1 MLKTMR
7 ASFHQLKWTLF
18 AVIIVFV
25 LGFVFFSG
33 SNWGG
38 GGASGQ
44 VVARVGRDQVS
55 AIEFDRIYQNQVQRY
70 RELYKGS
77 FSPELARALDLPRQV
92 LDGIIERKLRL
103 EAAKRL
109 RLMVTDDELS
119 RAIASLPYFQENG
132 QFIGGERYSERLR
145 RAGMYPETFE
155 EGIREDLLVDKYGAL
170 VKASVAVPEADVRK
184 EFSAKN
190 DKATIEYIL
199 VPSSRLE
206 SSVEP
211 SEADL
216 KAYYEKNRERYR
228 SPEQRRANYLLV
240 DKLKVRAKVPI
251 SDAEIRAEYEA
262 KKASFAVPEQVNV
275 SHILV
280 SVDPKGGPE
289 ADAKARTK
297 AEALA
302 ARAKAGEDFAKLA
315 TENTDDP
322 SGKENGGQLPPFGRG
337 QMVPEFEKAAFDMKP
352 GEIRGP
358 VKTNYGYHV
367 IKLTARTPAGT
378 KTLEDVRPSLS
389 GDLAE
394 RKATGETD
402 RLARDLAGKI
412 RALRTKS
419 DEELRKLQSD
429 IVTYNTTDWFS
440 RSGPIAGIGANP
452 DFSKEAWSLKVGE
465 VSTNSIPTS
474 RGPAF
479 VRPLAERPAGIQP
492 FSEVRAVVVENWKS
506 ERREKDALEKLAPV
520 ARELGSGT
528 TLAELAKRYETE
540 VKTTPEFGPQGPVPD
555 LGAAP
560 RLTDEVFK
568 TPSGQAGPPVPV
580 PSGFVLF
587 RVLTRAQANPAAF
600 AAQRA
605 QLVES
610 LRAKEAERLIRAV
623 VTQMRADRKIEIN
636 EELLNSFLP
645 AQPKTRR
652 G

>member
-33 SNWGG
+33 SNWGAN
-38 GGASGQ
+38 ASSQ
-44 VVARVGRDQVS
+44 VVAKVGGDQVS
-55 AIEFDRIYQNQVQRY
+55 AVEFDRVYQNQVQKY

-77 FSPELARALDLPRQV
+77 FSPDLARALDLPRQV
-92 LDGIIERKLRL
+92 LDGMIERKLRL
-103 EAAKRL
+103 EAARRL
-109 RLMVTDDELS
+109 KLTVSDDELA
-119 RAIASLPYFQENG
+119 RAIASLSYFQENG
-132 QFIGGERYSERLR
+132 QFIGAQRYSERLR
-145 RAGMYPETFE
+145 LAGMYPETFE
-155 EGIREDLLVDKYGAL
+155 EGVREDLLVEKYGAL
-170 VKASVAVPEADVRK
+170 VKASVAVSEADVRK

-199 VPSSRLE
+199 VPSSRMEGAL
-206 SSVEP
+206 EP

-240 DKLKVRAKVPI
+240 DKLKVRAKMPV
-251 SDAEIRAEYEA
+251 SDAEVRAEYEA
-262 KKASFAVPEQVNV
+262 KKATFVVPEQVNA

-289 ADAKARTK
+289 ADAKARAK

-322 SGKENGGQLPPFGRG
+322 NGKENGGQLPPFGRG

-358 VKTNYGYHV
+358 VKTSYGYHV
-367 IKLTARTPAGT
+367 IKLTAKTAAGT
-378 KTLEDVRPSLS
+378 KSLEDVRS
-389 GDLAE
+389 GISGELAE
-394 RKATGETD
+394 RKATAETD
-402 RLARDLAGKI
+402 RMARELAGKV
-412 RALRTKS
+412 RALKTKS

-429 IVTYNTTDWFS
+429 VVTYNTTDWFS
-440 RSGPIAGIGANP
+440 KSGPIAGIGANA

-465 VSTNSIPTS
+465 VSTKPISTP

-492 FSEVRAVVVENWKS
+492 LAEVRATVVEDWKS
-506 ERREKDALEKLAPV
+506 ERRQKDALEKLAP
-520 ARELGSGT
+520 AAKELGSGT
-528 TLAELAKRYETE
+528 SLADLAKRYETE
-540 VKTTPEFGPQGPVPD
+540 VKTTPEFGPEGPVPD

-560 RLTDEVFK
+560 RLLEEVFK
-568 TPSGQAGPPVPV
+568 TPSGQAGSPVPV

-587 RVLTRAQANPAAF
+587 RVLTRAEGNPSAF
-600 AAQRA
+600 ATQKA
-605 QLVES
+605 QLTDT
-610 LRAKEAERLIRAV
+610 LRGKEAERLIRAV
-623 VTQMRADRKIEIN
+623 VAQMRADRKIEIN

-645 AQPKTRR
+645 AQQKTRR

>member
-38 GGASGQ
+38 GTSNQ
-44 VVARVGRDQVS
+44 VIAKMGNDQVS
-55 AIEFDRIYQNQVQRY
+55 AVEFSRIYENQIQRY
-70 RELYKGS
+70 RELYKGT

-92 LDGIIERKLRL
+92 LDGIIDRKLRL
-103 EAAKRL
+103 EAVKRL
-109 RLMVTDDELS
+109 KLTVTDEELARS
-119 RAIASLPYFQENG
+119 IASLPYFQENG
-132 QFIGGERYSERLR
+132 QFIGAQKYSERLR
-145 RAGMYPETFE
+145 LAGMFPETFE
-155 EGIREDLLVDKYGAL
+155 EGVREDLLVGKYSAL
-170 VKASVAVPEADVRK
+170 VKAGVAIPEADVRR

-206 SSVEP
+206 SAVEP

-216 KAYYEKNRERYR
+216 KAYFEKNRERYR
-228 SPEQRRANYLLV
+228 APEQRRANYLLV
-240 DKLKVRAKVPI
+240 DKLKVRAKMPI
-251 SDAEIRAEYEA
+251 TDAEIRAEYEA
-262 KKASFAVPEQVNV
+262 KKATFAVPEQVNA

-280 SVDPKGGPE
+280 AVDSKAGPD
-289 ADAKARTK
+289 ADAKAKAK
-297 AEALA
+297 AESLT

-322 SGKENGGQLPPFGRG
+322 SGKENGGQLPAFGRG
-337 QMVPEFEKAAFDMKP
+337 QMVAEFEQAAFDMKP

-367 IKLTARTPAGT
+367 IKLTAKTAAGT
-378 KTLEDVRPSLS
+378 RTLEEVRPSLS

-394 RKATGETD
+394 KKAEAETE
-402 RLARDLAGKI
+402 RLARDLAAKV
-412 RALRTKS
+412 RALKTKS

-429 IVTYNTTDWFS
+429 VVTYNSTDWFS
-440 RSGPIAGIGANP
+440 RNGPIAGIGANA
-452 DFSKEAWSLKVGE
+452 DVSNEAWRLAVGDT
-465 VSTNSIPTS
+465 STTPIATS

-479 VRPLAERPAGIQP
+479 IRPLAARPAGIQP
-492 FSEVRAVVVENWKS
+492 FGEVRAAVVENWKA
-506 ERREKDALEKLAPV
+506 ERREKDALEKLEPA

-528 TLAELAKRYETE
+528 TLAALAPRYETE

-560 RLTDEVFK
+560 RLLEAVFK
-568 TPSGQAGPPVPV
+568 TRAGQAGPPVAV

-587 RVLTRAQANPAAF
+587 RVITRSQANPAVF
-600 AAQRA
+600 ATQKA
-605 QLVES
+605 QLVET

-623 VTQMRADRKIEIN
+623 VAQMRAGRKIEIN
-636 EELLNSFLP
+636 EELLNSVLP
-645 AQPKTRR
+645 AKTNTRR
-652 G
+652 S

>member
-38 GGASGQ
+38 STSSQ
-44 VVARVGRDQVS
+44 VVAKVGSDQVS
-55 AIEFDRIYQNQVQRY
+55 AIEFDRVYQNQVQKY

-92 LDGIIERKLRL
+92 LDGMIERKLRV

-109 RLMVTDDELS
+109 KLTVGDEELA

-132 QFIGGERYSERLR
+132 QFIGAQRYSERLR
-145 RAGMYPETFE
+145 LAGMYPETFE
-155 EGIREDLLVDKYGAL
+155 EGVREDLLVDKYGAL
-170 VKASVAVPEADVRK
+170 VKASIAIPESDIRK

-190 DKATIEYIL
+190 DKATIEYVLI
-199 VPSSRLE
+199 PSSRLE

-216 KAYYEKNRERYR
+216 KANYEKNRERYR

-240 DKLKVRAKVPI
+240 DNQKVRAKMPI

-262 KKASFAVPEQVNV
+262 KKASFAVPEQVNA
-275 SHILV
+275 SHILI

-289 ADAKARTK
+289 ADAKAKAK
-297 AEALA
+297 AEALT

-322 SGKENGGQLPPFGRG
+322 NGKENGGQLPPFGHG
-337 QMVPEFEKAAFDMKP
+337 QMVPEFEKAAFDMQP

-358 VKTNYGYHV
+358 VKTSYGYHV
-367 IKLTARTPAGT
+367 IKLTARTAAGT
-378 KTLEDVRPSLS
+378 RTLEEVRSSIS
-389 GDLAE
+389 GGLAE
-394 RKATGETD
+394 RKATAETE
-402 RLARDLAGKI
+402 RLARELAGKI
-412 RALRTKS
+412 RALKTKS

-429 IVTYNTTDWFS
+429 VVTYNTTDWFS
-440 RSGPIAGIGANP
+440 RNGPVAGIGANP
-452 DFSKEAWSLKVGE
+452 EFSKEAWALKVGE
-465 VSTNSIPTS
+465 VSTNPISTS

-479 VRPLAERPAGIQP
+479 VRPLAERSAGIQP
-492 FSEVRAVVVENWKS
+492 FSEVRAAVAEDWKT
-506 ERREKDALEKLAPV
+506 ERRQKDALEKLEPV

-528 TLAELAKRYETE
+528 TLADLAKRYETE

-560 RLTDEVFK
+560 RLLEAVFK
-568 TPSGQAGPPVPV
+568 TPSGQAGPPVSV

-587 RVLTRAQANPAAF
+587 RVLTRAEGDLSAF
-600 AAQRA
+600 AVQRA
-605 QLVES
+605 QLTEA

-623 VTQMRADRKIEIN
+623 VAQMRADRKIEIN

-645 AQPKTRR
+645 AQQRTRR

>member
-38 GGASGQ
+38 NASSQ
-44 VVARVGRDQVS
+44 VVAKVGGDQVS
-55 AIEFDRIYQNQVQRY
+55 AVEFDRVYQNQVQKY

-77 FSPELARALDLPRQV
+77 FSPDLARALDLPRQV
-92 LDGIIERKLRL
+92 LDGMIERKLRL
-103 EAAKRL
+103 EAARRL
-109 RLMVTDDELS
+109 KLTVSDDELA
-119 RAIASLPYFQENG
+119 RAIASLSYFQENG
-132 QFIGGERYSERLR
+132 QFIGAQRYSERLR
-145 RAGMYPETFE
+145 LAGMYPETFE
-155 EGIREDLLVDKYGAL
+155 EGVREDLLVEKYGAL

-199 VPSSRLE
+199 VPSSRMEGAL
-206 SSVEP
+206 EP

-240 DKLKVRAKVPI
+240 DKLKVRAKMPV
-251 SDAEIRAEYEA
+251 SDAEVRAEYEA
-262 KKASFAVPEQVNV
+262 KKATFVVPEQVNA

-289 ADAKARTK
+289 ADAKARAK

-322 SGKENGGQLPPFGRG
+322 NGKENGGQLPPFGRG

-358 VKTNYGYHV
+358 VKTSYGYHV
-367 IKLTARTPAGT
+367 IKLTAKTAAGT
-378 KTLEDVRPSLS
+378 KSLEDVRS
-389 GDLAE
+389 GISGELAE
-394 RKATGETD
+394 RKATAETD
-402 RLARDLAGKI
+402 RMARELAGKV
-412 RALRTKS
+412 RALKTNS

-429 IVTYNTTDWFS
+429 VVTYNTTDWFS
-440 RSGPIAGIGANP
+440 KSGPIAGIGANA

-465 VSTNSIPTS
+465 VSTKPISTP

-492 FSEVRAVVVENWKS
+492 LAEVRATVVEDWKS
-506 ERREKDALEKLAPV
+506 ERRQKDALEKLAP
-520 ARELGSGT
+520 AAKELGSGT
-528 TLAELAKRYETE
+528 SLADLAKRYETE
-540 VKTTPEFGPQGPVPD
+540 VKTTPEFGPEGPVPD

-560 RLTDEVFK
+560 RLLEEVFK
-568 TPSGQAGPPVPV
+568 TPSGQAGSPVPV

-587 RVLTRAQANPAAF
+587 RVLTRAEGNPSAF
-600 AAQRA
+600 ATQKA
-605 QLVES
+605 QLTDT
-610 LRAKEAERLIRAV
+610 LRGKEAERLIRAV
-623 VTQMRADRKIEIN
+623 VAQMRADRKIEIN

-645 AQPKTRR
+645 AQQKTRR

>member
-38 GGASGQ
+38 GTSNQ
-44 VVARVGRDQVS
+44 VIAKMGNDQVS
-55 AIEFDRIYQNQVQRY
+55 AVEFSRIYENQIQRY
-70 RELYKGS
+70 RELYKGT

-92 LDGIIERKLRL
+92 LDGIIDRKLRL
-103 EAAKRL
+103 EAVKRL
-109 RLMVTDDELS
+109 KLTVTDEELARS
-119 RAIASLPYFQENG
+119 IASLPYFQENG
-132 QFIGGERYSERLR
+132 QFIGAQKYSERLR
-145 RAGMYPETFE
+145 LAGMFPETFE
-155 EGIREDLLVDKYGAL
+155 EGVREDLLVGKYSAL
-170 VKASVAVPEADVRK
+170 VKAGVAIPEADVRR

-206 SSVEP
+206 SAVEP

-216 KAYYEKNRERYR
+216 KASFEKNRERYR
-228 SPEQRRANYLLV
+228 APEQRRANYLLV
-240 DKLKVRAKVPI
+240 DKLKVRAKMPI
-251 SDAEIRAEYEA
+251 TDAEIRAEYEA
-262 KKASFAVPEQVNV
+262 KKATFAVPEQVNA

-280 SVDPKGGPE
+280 AVDSKAGPD
-289 ADAKARTK
+289 ADAKAKAK
-297 AEALA
+297 AESLT

-322 SGKENGGQLPPFGRG
+322 SGKENGGQLPAFGRG
-337 QMVPEFEKAAFDMKP
+337 QMVAEFEQAAFDMKP

-367 IKLTARTPAGT
+367 IKLTAKTAAGT
-378 KTLEDVRPSLS
+378 RTLEEVRPSLS

-394 RKATGETD
+394 RKAEAETE
-402 RLARDLAGKI
+402 RLARDLAAKV
-412 RALRTKS
+412 RALKTKS

-429 IVTYNTTDWFS
+429 VVTYNSTDWFS
-440 RSGPIAGIGANP
+440 RNGPIAGIGANA
-452 DFSKEAWSLKVGE
+452 DVSNEAWRLAVGDT
-465 VSTNSIPTS
+465 STTPIATS

-479 VRPLAERPAGIQP
+479 IRPLAERPAGIQP
-492 FSEVRAVVVENWKS
+492 FGEVRAAVVENWKA
-506 ERREKDALEKLAPV
+506 ERREKDALEKLEPA

-528 TLAELAKRYETE
+528 TLAALAPRYETE

-560 RLTDEVFK
+560 RLLEAVFK
-568 TPSGQAGPPVPV
+568 TRAGQAGPPVAV

-587 RVLTRAQANPAAF
+587 RVITRSQANPAVF
-600 AAQRA
+600 ATQKA
-605 QLVES
+605 QLVET

-623 VTQMRADRKIEIN
+623 VAQMRADRKIEIN
-636 EELLNSFLP
+636 EELLNSVLP
-645 AQPKTRR
+645 AKTNTRR
-652 G
+652 S

>member
-38 GGASGQ
+38 GTSNQ
-44 VVARVGRDQVS
+44 VIAKMGNDQVS
-55 AIEFDRIYQNQVQRY
+55 AVEFSRIYENQIQRY
-70 RELYKGS
+70 RELYKGT

-92 LDGIIERKLRL
+92 LDGIIDRKLRL
-103 EAAKRL
+103 EAVKRL
-109 RLMVTDDELS
+109 KLTVTDEELARS
-119 RAIASLPYFQENG
+119 IASLPYFQENG
-132 QFIGGERYSERLR
+132 QFIGAQKYSERLR
-145 RAGMYPETFE
+145 LAGMFPETFE
-155 EGIREDLLVDKYGAL
+155 EGVREDLLVGKYSAL
-170 VKASVAVPEADVRK
+170 VKAGVAIPEADVRR

-206 SSVEP
+206 SAVEP

-216 KAYYEKNRERYR
+216 KAYFEKNRERYR
-228 SPEQRRANYLLV
+228 APEQRRANYLLV
-240 DKLKVRAKVPI
+240 DKLKVRAKMPI
-251 SDAEIRAEYEA
+251 TDAEIRAEYEA
-262 KKASFAVPEQVNV
+262 KKATFAVPEQVNA

-280 SVDPKGGPE
+280 AVDSKAGPD
-289 ADAKARTK
+289 ADAKAKAK
-297 AEALA
+297 AESLT

-322 SGKENGGQLPPFGRG
+322 SGKENGGQLPAFGRG
-337 QMVPEFEKAAFDMKP
+337 QMVAEFEQAAFDMKP

-367 IKLTARTPAGT
+367 IKLTAKTAAGT
-378 KTLEDVRPSLS
+378 RTLEEVRPSLS

-394 RKATGETD
+394 RKAEAETE
-402 RLARDLAGKI
+402 RLARDLAAKV
-412 RALRTKS
+412 RALKTKS

-429 IVTYNTTDWFS
+429 VVTYNSTDWFS
-440 RSGPIAGIGANP
+440 RNGPIAGIGANA
-452 DFSKEAWSLKVGE
+452 DVSNEAWRLAVGDT
-465 VSTNSIPTS
+465 STTPIATS

-479 VRPLAERPAGIQP
+479 IRPLAARPAGIQP
-492 FSEVRAVVVENWKS
+492 FGEVRAAVVENWKA
-506 ERREKDALEKLAPV
+506 ERREKDALEKLEPA

-528 TLAELAKRYETE
+528 TLAALAPRYETE

-560 RLTDEVFK
+560 RLLEAVFK
-568 TPSGQAGPPVPV
+568 TRAGQAGPPVAV

-587 RVLTRAQANPAAF
+587 RVITRSQANPAVF
-600 AAQRA
+600 ATQKA
-605 QLVES
+605 QLVET

-623 VTQMRADRKIEIN
+623 VAQMRADRKIEIN
-636 EELLNSFLP
+636 EELLNSVLP
-645 AQPKTRR
+645 AKTNTRR
-652 G
+652 S

>member
-38 GGASGQ
+38 GTSNQ
-44 VVARVGRDQVS
+44 VIAKMGNDQVS
-55 AIEFDRIYQNQVQRY
+55 AVEFSRIYENQIQRY
-70 RELYKGS
+70 RELYKGT

-92 LDGIIERKLRL
+92 LDGIIDRKLRL
-103 EAAKRL
+103 EAVKRL
-109 RLMVTDDELS
+109 KLTVTDEELARS
-119 RAIASLPYFQENG
+119 IASLPYFQENG
-132 QFIGGERYSERLR
+132 QFIGAQKYSERLR
-145 RAGMYPETFE
+145 LAGMFPETFE
-155 EGIREDLLVDKYGAL
+155 EGVREDLLVGKYSAL
-170 VKASVAVPEADVRK
+170 VKAGVAIPEADVRR

-206 SSVEP
+206 SAVEP

-216 KAYYEKNRERYR
+216 KAYFEKNRERYR
-228 SPEQRRANYLLV
+228 APEQRRANYLLV
-240 DKLKVRAKVPI
+240 DKLKVRAKMPI
-251 SDAEIRAEYEA
+251 TDAEIRAEYEA
-262 KKASFAVPEQVNV
+262 KKATFAVPEQVNA

-280 SVDPKGGPE
+280 AVDSKAGPD
-289 ADAKARTK
+289 ADAKAKAK
-297 AEALA
+297 AESLT

-322 SGKENGGQLPPFGRG
+322 SGKENGGQLPAFGRG
-337 QMVPEFEKAAFDMKP
+337 QMVAEFEQAAFDMKP

-367 IKLTARTPAGT
+367 IKLTAKTAAGT
-378 KTLEDVRPSLS
+378 RTLEEVRPSLS

-394 RKATGETD
+394 KKAEAETE
-402 RLARDLAGKI
+402 RLARDLAAKV
-412 RALRTKS
+412 RALKTKS

-429 IVTYNTTDWFS
+429 VVTYNSTDWFS
-440 RSGPIAGIGANP
+440 RNGPIAGIGANA
-452 DFSKEAWSLKVGE
+452 DVSNEAWRLAVGDT
-465 VSTNSIPTS
+465 STTPIATS

-479 VRPLAERPAGIQP
+479 IRPLAARPAGIQP
-492 FSEVRAVVVENWKS
+492 FGEVRAAVVENWKA
-506 ERREKDALEKLAPV
+506 ERREKDALEKLEPA

-528 TLAELAKRYETE
+528 TLAALAPRYETE

-560 RLTDEVFK
+560 RLLEAVFK
-568 TPSGQAGPPVPV
+568 TRAGQAGPPVAV

-587 RVLTRAQANPAAF
+587 RVITRSQANPAVF
-600 AAQRA
+600 ATQKA
-605 QLVES
+605 QLVET

-623 VTQMRADRKIEIN
+623 VAQMRADRKIEIN
-636 EELLNSFLP
+636 EELLNSVLP
-645 AQPKTRR
+645 AKTNTRR
-652 G
+652 S